1 MTGLK
6 FIFMDNLKKNREFII
21 KYFNAI
27 SGVEKT
33 RKLLE
38 EYTNDENLIEH
49 IDFFEGAFPKYELFI
64 EEMVTE
70 GNKVI
75 VRGRATGIHQREF
88 SGIPPTGR
96 KMDLPFVIRYTIEN
110 AIITDHWLIADQMI
124 LMEQLGVMAKE
135 TEEQTH

>member
-1 MTGLK
+1 
-6 FIFMDNLKKNREFII
+6 MDNLKKNREFII

-33 RKLLE
+33 RELLE
-38 EYTNDENLIEH
+38 EYTNDEKLIEH
-49 IDFFEGAFPKYELFI
+49 IDFFEGAFPEYELFI

-75 VRGRATGIHQREF
+75 VQGRATGIHKREF

-110 AIITDHWLIADQMI
+110 AKITDHWLIADQMI
-124 LMEQLGVMAKE
+124 LMEQLGVMQP
-135 TEEQTH
+135 QTTTH

>member
-1 MTGLK
+1 
-6 FIFMDNLKKNREFII
+6 MDNLKKNREFII

-33 RKLLE
+33 RELLE
-38 EYTNDENLIEH
+38 QYTNDEKLIEH
-49 IDFFEGAFPKYELFI
+49 IDFFEGAFPEYELFI

-70 GNKVI
+70 GCKVI
-75 VRGRATGIHQREF
+75 VQGRATGIHKREF

-110 AIITDHWLIADQMI
+110 GKISDHWLIADQMI
-124 LMEQLGVMAKE
+124 LMEQLGVMSKE
-135 TEEQTH
+135 TLEETP

>member
-1 MTGLK
+1 
-6 FIFMDNLKKNREFII
+6 MDNLKKNREFII

-33 RKLLE
+33 RDLLAQ
-38 EYTNDENLIEH
+38 YTNDEKLIEH
-49 IDFFEGAFPKYELFI
+49 IDFFEGAFPEYELFI

-70 GNKVI
+70 GSKVI
-75 VRGRATGIHQREF
+75 VQGRATGIHKRAF

-110 AIITDHWLIADQMI
+110 GKITDHWLIADQMI
-124 LMEQLGVMAKE
+124 LMEQLGVMSKE
-135 TEEQTH
+135 NLEETNK

>member
-1 MTGLK
+1 
-6 FIFMDNLKKNREFII
+6 MDNLKKNREFII

-27 SGVEKT
+27 SGVEKP
-33 RKLLE
+33 RELLE
-38 EYTNDENLIEH
+38 KYTNDEKLIEH
-49 IDFFEGAFPKYELFI
+49 IDFFEGAFPEYELFI

-75 VRGRATGIHQREF
+75 VQGRATGIHKREF

-110 AIITDHWLIADQMI
+110 SRITDHWLIADQMI
-124 LMEQLGVMAKE
+124 LMEQLGVMQP
-135 TEEQTH
+135 QTTAG